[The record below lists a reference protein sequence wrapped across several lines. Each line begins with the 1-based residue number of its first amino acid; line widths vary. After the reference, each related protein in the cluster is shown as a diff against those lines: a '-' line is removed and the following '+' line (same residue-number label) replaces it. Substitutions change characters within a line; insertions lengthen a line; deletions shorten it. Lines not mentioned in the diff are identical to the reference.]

1 MTKNSRVFR
10 SREEEIM
17 VFLGAVLLGIVGILL
32 VVASRRG
39 APAAQI
45 FIMAA
50 TALVFIPVA
59 LFGVLVMGF
68 SDGTEDT
75 RTGVILLVG
84 SVIAGGGITI
94 GCISRMK
101 KTSVTRE

>member
-1 MTKNSRVFR
+1 
-10 SREEEIM
+10 M
-17 VFLGAVLLGIVGILL
+17 VVLGTILLGVVGILL

-50 TALVFIPVA
+50 TALVFIPIA

-68 SDGTEDT
+68 SDGAEDT

-84 SVIAGGGITI
+84 SVVAGGGIAI
-94 GCISRMK
+94 GCISRMR
-101 KTSVTRE
+101 KTSVPRE

>member
-1 MTKNSRVFR
+1 
-10 SREEEIM
+10 M
-17 VFLGAVLLGIVGILL
+17 VFLGTVLLGVVGILL

-50 TALVFIPVA
+50 TALVFIPIA

-68 SDGTEDT
+68 SDGAEDT

-84 SVIAGGGITI
+84 SVIAGGGIAI

-101 KTSVTRE
+101 KTSVPRE